1 MYESEKHSSFLLK
14 LINGE
19 EKRYKTFVNSCV
31 LNYGAL
37 RNHPKNSTMQN
48 FLNSLP
54 LAHAH
59 FYSFSIP
66 SPPSLSL
73 LSYSILSCLF
83 YSFRFCFFLSPSSP
97 PLSQSQPSFSLSF
110 NLSHSSFSLFV
121 CLHFLLL
128 FLFSSPYF
136 LTSLL
141 LSFLSFYLSFCF
153 SISLHSLLLFTSLSF
168 SIYLSLSLSKEA
180 CSKIT

>member
-1 MYESEKHSSFLLK
+1 
-14 LINGE
+14 
-19 EKRYKTFVNSCV
+19 
-31 LNYGAL
+31 
-37 RNHPKNSTMQN
+37 MQN

-83 YSFRFCFFLSPSSP
+83 YSFRSCFFLSPSS

-110 NLSHSSFSLFV
+110 NLSPSSFSLFI
-121 CLHFLLL
+121 CLLRIFIS
-128 FLFSSPYF
+128 FSSPYF

-141 LSFLSFYLSFCF
+141 LSFLSFYLSFYLSFCF
-153 SISLHSLLLFTSLSF
+153 SISLHSLLLFNSLSF

>member
-97 PLSQSQPSFSLSF
+97 LSQSQPSFSLSF
-110 NLSHSSFSLFV
+110 NLSPSSFSLFI
-121 CLHFLLL
+121 CLLRIFIS
-128 FLFSSPYF
+128 FSSPYF